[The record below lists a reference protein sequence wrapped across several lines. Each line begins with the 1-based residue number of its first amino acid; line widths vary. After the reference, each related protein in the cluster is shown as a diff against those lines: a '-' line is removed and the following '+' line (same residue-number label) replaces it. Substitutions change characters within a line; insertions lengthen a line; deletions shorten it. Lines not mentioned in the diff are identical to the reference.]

1 MPGHKGKGGGILKSV
16 YKYDVTELSVT
27 DNLAAPVGAIR
38 KAENDLAR
46 LTGAKKGFILT
57 GGSTLGI
64 FAMLYAVSGK
74 GNKIIIEKN
83 SHKSVFNALKLFN
96 IEPVFLP
103 QKIVNGLSETDM
115 RVIDELCDNG
125 VIGALLTSPDYFGRV
140 RNIKEAAL
148 MLHKKNKLL
157 LIDGAHGAHLKFT
170 SPELYCG
177 NFADVWVDGAH
188 KTLKTLTQGA
198 LLNVNN
204 QSLTE
209 KIREGLNIFS
219 SSSPSFLIA
228 ASVEDGVKDFSE
240 IPQEIFEEFYKIRD
254 YVVKNLKKEYFV
266 ILSDDK
272 LKLCIDLKNKA
283 DGRALGN
290 FLEKR
295 GIFPELSEG
304 RFLIFILSPYFS
316 AEEAEFLVK
325 TLNDYEGFTDIAA
338 VKDDIF
344 DIRLR
349 RKMPYLAASYCDNE
363 CEYVDLASALNRV
376 AAANAGL
383 FPPCYPLIT
392 CGEVFDNR
400 VIAALS
406 GKNTFGVE
414 SGKVKVLKH
423 GNDT

>member
-1 MPGHKGKGGGILKSV
+1 MPGHKGKGSGILKSV
-16 YKYDVTELSVT
+16 YKYDVTELSAT
-27 DNLAAPVGAIR
+27 DNLAAPYGAIMS
-38 KAENDLAR
+38 AENDLAKC
-46 LTGAKKGFILT
+46 LGAKKSFILT

-74 GNKIIIEKN
+74 GNKIIIEKS

-103 QKIVNGLSETDM
+103 QKIVNGLNEINVED
-115 RVIDELCDNG
+115 IDKLCDNG

-140 RNIKEAAL
+140 KKLKEAAL
-148 MLHKKNKLL
+148 ILHRKNKFLL
-157 LIDGAHGAHLKFT
+157 VDGAHGAHLKFT

-177 NFADVWVDGAH
+177 NFADAWVDGAH
-188 KTLKTLTQGA
+188 KTLKTLTMGA

-209 KIREGLNIFS
+209 KIREGLNIFA

-240 IPQEIFEEFYKIRD
+240 IPQEVFERFYKLSD
-254 YVVKNLKKEYFV
+254 YVIKNVKKDYCV
-266 ILSDDK
+266 IQSDDK
-272 LKLCIDLKNKA
+272 LKLCFDLKNRA
-283 DGRALGN
+283 DARRVGE

-304 RFLIFILSPYFS
+304 RFLIFILSPHFS
-316 AEEAEFLVK
+316 AKQANYLVK
-325 TLNDYEGFTDIAA
+325 ALNDYDRFTDGNQT
-338 VKDDIF
+338 KDDIF
-344 DIRLR
+344 DINLQ
-349 RKMPYLAASYCDNE
+349 RKTSYLSASSSDNQ
-363 CEYVDLASALNRV
+363 CEYVDLPYALNRI
-376 AAANAGL
+376 AAANAGF

-414 SGKVKVLKH
+414 GGKVKVLKN

>member
-16 YKYDVTELSVT
+16 YKYDVTELSAT
-27 DNLAAPVGAIR
+27 DNLAAPYGAIK
-38 KAENDLAR
+38 KAENDLAL
-46 LTGAKKGFILT
+46 LTGAKKSFILT

-64 FAMLYAVSGK
+64 FAMLYAALGK
-74 GNKIIIEKN
+74 GNKIIIEKS

-103 QKIVNGLSETDM
+103 QKIVNGLSEINVED
-115 RVIDELCDNG
+115 IDKLCDNG

-140 RNIKEAAL
+140 QKLQKAAL
-148 MLHKKNKLL
+148 ILHKKNKLL
-157 LIDGAHGAHLKFT
+157 LVDGAHGAHLKFMM
-170 SPELYCG
+170 PKLYSG
-177 NFADVWVDGAH
+177 NFADAWVGGAH
-188 KTLKTLTQGA
+188 KTLKTLTMGA

-204 QSLTE
+204 QSIIE

-228 ASVEDGVKDFSE
+228 ASVEDGFKDFSE
-240 IPQEIFEEFYKIRD
+240 VPQETFEEFYKIRD
-254 YVVKNLKKEYFV
+254 YVVKSLKKDYCV
-266 ILSDDK
+266 IHSDDR
-272 LKLCIDLKNKA
+272 LKLCIDLKNRA
-283 DGRALGN
+283 DGLALGD

-304 RFLIFILSPYFS
+304 RFIIFMLSPHFS
-316 AEEAEFLVK
+316 TQEADFLVK
-325 TLNDYEGFTDIAA
+325 ALNDYDGFTDCNQI
-338 VKDDIF
+338 KDDIF
-344 DIRLR
+344 DINLQ
-349 RKMPYLAASYCDNE
+349 RKTSYLAASSDNR
-363 CEYVDLASALNRV
+363 CEYVDLPSALNRV

-406 GKNTFGVE
+406 GRNTFGVVG
-414 SGKVKVLKH
+414 GKVKVLKY